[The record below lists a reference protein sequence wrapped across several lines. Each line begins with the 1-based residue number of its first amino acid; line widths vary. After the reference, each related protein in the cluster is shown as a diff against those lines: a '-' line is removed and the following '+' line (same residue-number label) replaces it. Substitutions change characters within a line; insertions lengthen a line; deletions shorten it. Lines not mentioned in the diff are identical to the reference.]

1 MKTELVIN
9 DPQLWWV
16 NGYGE
21 QPLYS
26 CAVTLY
32 DENGSCADK
41 NTQRIGLRT
50 LTVSREKDQWGE
62 EFCFINNGVKIFAMG
77 AKLYP

>member
-1 MKTELVIN
+1 MVEISDPQGNIAAKADISLEESAEYYETELVIN

-26 CAVTLY
+26 CAVTL
-32 DENGSCADK
+32 
-41 NTQRIGLRT
+41 
-50 LTVSREKDQWGE
+50 V
-62 EFCFINNGVKIFAMG
+62 
-77 AKLYP
+77 

>member
-1 MKTELVIN
+1 MVEISDPQGNIAAKADISLEESAEYYETELVIN

-41 NTQRIGLRT
+41 IH
-50 LTVSREKDQWGE
+50 S
-62 EFCFINNGVKIFAMG
+62 A
-77 AKLYP
+77 